1 MQAKRRLD
9 NKRID
14 YVKLQELIL
23 KAPHENL
30 PLTLKENGFY
40 FSIAKNYFNKD
51 TPTRKEVKKSIM
63 FGRRILE
70 MFVLMSNRYSF
81 HCQSKFRVCRLAD
94 PDAV

>member
-9 NKRID
+9 NKRIE

-51 TPTRKEVKKSIM
+51 TPTRKEVKKIYNVWSKN
-63 FGRRILE
+63 FGN
-70 MFVLMSNRYSF
+70 V
-81 HCQSKFRVCRLAD
+81 RVN
-94 PDAV
+94 VQQV

>member
-30 PLTLKENGFY
+30 PLTLKEKGFY

-51 TPTRKEVKKSIM
+51 TPTRKEVKKIWSNN
-63 FGRRILE
+63 FGN
-70 MFVLMSNRYSF
+70 V
-81 HCQSKFRVCRLAD
+81 RVN
-94 PDAV
+94 VQQV

>member
-23 KAPHENL
+23 KVPHENL

-51 TPTRKEVKKSIM
+51 TPTRKEVKKIYNVWSKN
-63 FGRRILE
+63 FGN
-70 MFVLMSNRYSF
+70 V
-81 HCQSKFRVCRLAD
+81 RVN
-94 PDAV
+94 VQQV